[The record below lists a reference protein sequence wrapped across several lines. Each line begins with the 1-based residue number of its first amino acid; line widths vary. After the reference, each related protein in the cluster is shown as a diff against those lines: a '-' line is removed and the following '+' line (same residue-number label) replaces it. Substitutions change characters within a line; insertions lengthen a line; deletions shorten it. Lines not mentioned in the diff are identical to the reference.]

1 MAQRKPPRL
10 SLTLRPA
17 GRRGRLGLDRTGS
30 PRSPRRVEGL
40 IRWARLRRPTSGQ
53 RRDEERRMTTVEH
66 LTELRRVVIV
76 SMGAWAVATVVAAI
90 FSQTLVRVLEY
101 PLTKLLAQHH
111 SIVREAIITSPT
123 ELFTVPLKVALL
135 GGLVLSLPV
144 ILWQAWTFV
153 APGLRTSE
161 SRYALP
167 LMASALLLFAGG
179 GCLAYFLMPVWL
191 NILTT
196 LVGSNAIF
204 FPDLAQ
210 YLSFLAMLIVAFG
223 ATFELPVVV
232 VLLGLTGV
240 ISSEWLRRRR
250 KMVWLVIVIGAE
262 LVTPGADPVTPLFL
276 AIPLLAL
283 FELSVL
289 VLARVLKR

>member
-1 MAQRKPPRL
+1 
-10 SLTLRPA
+10 
-17 GRRGRLGLDRTGS
+17 
-30 PRSPRRVEGL
+30 
-40 IRWARLRRPTSGQ
+40 
-53 RRDEERRMTTVEH
+53 MTTVEH

-76 SMGAWAVATVVAAI
+76 SVCAWAVATGVAAI
-90 FSQTLVRVLEY
+90 FSRVLVRVLEY
-101 PLTKLLAQHH
+101 PLTSLLAEHH
-111 SIVREAIITSPT
+111 SLIREAIITSPT

-153 APGLRTSE
+153 APGLRPTE
-161 SRYALP
+161 RRYALP
-167 LMASALLLFAGG
+167 LIASALLLFAGG

-204 FPDLAQ
+204 FPDLGQ

-223 ATFELPVVV
+223 ATFELPVVAI
-232 VLLGLTGV
+232 LLGLMGV
-240 ISSEWLRRRR
+240 VSSQWLRRRR
-250 KMVWLVIVIGAE
+250 RMVWLVIVAGAE

-276 AIPLLAL
+276 AVPLLAL
-283 FELSVL
+283 FELSIL
-289 VLARVLKR
+289 VLARTLKR